1 MFIDSCS
8 SPRRLQSL
16 IEVVL
21 SNERYFILLRSGVYG
36 HFRRIVRSG
45 PRRCARLVLSM
56 SKSGESM
63 NIKVRM
69 IVGFAPLAVAVTLSG
84 TASAQHAQPAQQTDT
99 RVSARAAAH
108 DATLEVV
115 VQGTVLNYSENS
127 ISRPN
132 GAHVTVQTPA
142 GPVDVH
148 LGPSS
153 YLRSHHFSLAAGDS
167 VRFVGAMSSAD
178 TGSVLL
184 ARIAQK
190 GSESIALRS
199 TRGFLLATG
208 ATRSLSNEHRAQA
221 PQNVSAR

>member
-1 MFIDSCS
+1 
-8 SPRRLQSL
+8 
-16 IEVVL
+16 
-21 SNERYFILLRSGVYG
+21 
-36 HFRRIVRSG
+36 
-45 PRRCARLVLSM
+45 
-56 SKSGESM
+56 M
-63 NIKVRM
+63 NIKVRLM
-69 IVGFAPLAVAVTLSG
+69 VGFAPLAVAVTLSA
-84 TASAQHAQPAQQTDT
+84 TASAQHGQPAQQTDT
-99 RVSARAAAH
+99 RVATRSAAH
-108 DATLEVV
+108 DATQEVV

-127 ISRPN
+127 MSRPN
-132 GAHVTVQTPA
+132 GAHVTIQTST

-153 YLRSHHFSLAAGDS
+153 YLRSHHFSLATGDS